1 MNIMEAQKTLDVY
14 NRVKKLSKE
23 GRLLWKEEADG
34 NTFYTS
40 IADFKIY
47 IGKSAGTVS
56 FELFNNLNTK
66 IGIIE
71 YGGYSPDVEGLDS
84 FYLFVR
90 KLITKTEDGLDDL
103 LDQLDKI
110 D

>member
-1 MNIMEAQKTLDVY
+1 MEAKKTLAVY
-14 NRVKKLSKE
+14 NRVKKLTKE
-23 GRLLWKEEADG
+23 GKLLWKEEADG

-40 IADFKIY
+40 ISDFKIY

-56 FELFNNLNTK
+56 FELFNNLYTK
-66 IGIIE
+66 IGILE

-90 KLITKTEDGLDDL
+90 KLITKTEDSLDDL
-103 LDQLDKI
+103 LDHLDKI